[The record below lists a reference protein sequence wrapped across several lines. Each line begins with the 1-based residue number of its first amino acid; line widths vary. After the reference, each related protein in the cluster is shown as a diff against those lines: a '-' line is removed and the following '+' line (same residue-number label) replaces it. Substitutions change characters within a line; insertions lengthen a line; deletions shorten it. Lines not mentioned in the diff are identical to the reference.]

1 MTVRVVGRL
10 SPAQR
15 RELTHDLVALL
26 YNDRRRRAADLAIKE
41 AGNPS
46 DDGPGPRQ
54 GS

>member
-10 SPAQR
+10 SAAQR
-15 RELTHDLVALL
+15 RELTHDLVVLL
-26 YNDRRRRAADLAIKE
+26 YADQRRRADLAIKE